1 MEKLRAYNAHFAE
14 SHGWKPLE
22 YVAGV
27 LVVDGRSPALT
38 ASVARPDVKPALQ
51 WYQSIKFRRVRD
63 LTVRDNT
70 DLAHSDRAAVPAA
83 VPLQLNS
90 GAVVMDAAGEQAATA
105 QFMAMYAN
113 EWSQ

>member
-1 MEKLRAYNAHFAE
+1 
-14 SHGWKPLE
+14 
-22 YVAGV
+22 
-27 LVVDGRSPALT
+27 
-38 ASVARPDVKPALQ
+38 
-51 WYQSIKFRRVRD
+51 

-70 DLAHSDRAAVPAA
+70 DRAHSDRAAVPAA

-90 GAVVMDAAGEQAATA
+90 GAVVMDAASEQAATA